1 MKAGPD
7 IAMVA
12 SLVGDPARS
21 NMLTALMTG
30 RALTA
35 SELAHQA
42 GITPQTASSHL
53 AKLEAGGLIEPE
65 KQGRHRYYRLT
76 GPDVAH
82 VLEGLAGLA
91 ERAGHTRVRT
101 GPKEPALR
109 RARICYD
116 HLAGDLGVQM
126 LDSMRKQRL
135 VRQTKQ
141 DIELTGEGKRFMAE
155 ALQIDTEALAHPR
168 RPVCKACLDWSERR
182 HHLAGTLGA
191 AVMNRFTELNWAA
204 RDPDAGQ
211 PRRQLHPHRRKAVC
225 RAVRKRAGL
234 SAGSGSQLITCSMS
248 DAGLVDRPRTRLA
261 GGRSWREL
269 RAPTMRRPS
278 PKREM
283 ETFTPHDV
291 RINTPLP

>member
-65 KQGRHRYYRLT
+65 KQGRHRYYHLT
-76 GPDVAH
+76 GPDVAA
-82 VLEGLAGLA
+82 VLEGLESLA
-91 ERAGHTRVRT
+91 ARAGHMRVRT
-101 GPKEPALR
+101 GPKDPALR
-109 RARICYD
+109 RARVCYD

-135 VRQTKQ
+135 VRQSKQ
-141 DIELTGEGKRFMAE
+141 AIELTAEGKRFMAK
-155 ALQIDTEALAHPR
+155 ALQIDADMLAHPR

-191 AVMNRFTELNWAA
+191 ALMTRFTELKWAA
-204 RDPDAGQ
+204 RDATPGSRVVNFSRNGE
-211 PRRQLHPHRRKAVC
+211 RRFAALF
-225 RAVRKRAGL
+225 GI
-234 SAGSGSQLITCSMS
+234 GEG
-248 DAGLVDRPRTRLA
+248 
-261 GGRSWREL
+261 
-269 RAPTMRRPS
+269 
-278 PKREM
+278 
-283 ETFTPHDV
+283 
-291 RINTPLP
+291 